1 MEIHPTNIAEQL
13 YSCFVT
19 MFWLILCSLF
29 FSCMTLWAI
38 QLRDLGLDREKQ
50 EALVR
55 TFVKERRISDNLS
68 NKVIRFFRLNYNKL
82 TLRKKESAI
91 PLFNDLPIDM
101 RIEVHKEVYRPMLRK
116 HPAFPLLFDE
126 DSINSICHLVTVD
139 MHYLAGQT
147 IFSEEEEATAMLFIF
162 SGELAYYF
170 ESQRGECTDVGPDSW
185 VTEAALWR
193 PWKHVG
199 CLITGTSCEVVNFEV
214 NKFHAVVASDPA
226 RMSLLRMY
234 ARLAVD
240 EHNREET
247 NTDLWTDLDTADR
260 LARQALA
267 VKGEQSKSGRL
278 RVRRAF
284 TLKTLTRRFTQIGG
298 VTGAGPAMTREPS
311 LAQRLGRRHAE
322 LTRKKAA
329 PSE

>member
-1 MEIHPTNIAEQL
+1 VPDVAVVALEWVALGFGLDNGTYEDDPDSDDSVAASGTRSWRLSAKILRALRILRAVRLIRIVKIRYFLEKVKDHVQSVSLLLSLKLSFVVLGIVVCAHYLACYWHFMTTLTPDWVALPTTWLQYYGFEKEETPVVYMASLHWSLAQSGFIGSMEIHPTNIAEQL

-147 IFSEEEEATAMLFIF
+147 IFS
-162 SGELAYYF
+162 
-170 ESQRGECTDVGPDSW
+170 VGGGHCH
-185 VTEAALWR
+185 AL
-193 PWKHVG
+193 HFLG
-199 CLITGTSCEVVNFEV
+199 G
-214 NKFHAVVASDPA
+214 A
-226 RMSLLRMY
+226 RLLLR
-234 ARLAVD
+234 
-240 EHNREET
+240 
-247 NTDLWTDLDTADR
+247 
-260 LARQALA
+260 
-267 VKGEQSKSGRL
+267 
-278 RVRRAF
+278 
-284 TLKTLTRRFTQIGG
+284 
-298 VTGAGPAMTREPS
+298 VTKR
-311 LAQRLGRRHAE
+311 
-322 LTRKKAA
+322 
-329 PSE
+329 